1 MFLKPLSY
9 GSHARSFMARTWA
22 HGKVMASKADGL
34 LRQGMHVYGAIKP
47 IVQEAASAYG
57 GARTQQALGNV
68 DRTISKGYQQYKSA
82 RSDVV
87 KGAALA
93 DRLASQIGGF

>member
-1 MFLKPLSY
+1 MV
-9 GSHARSFMARTWA
+9 AM
-22 HGKVMASKADGL
+22 
-34 LRQGMHVYGAIKP
+34 LRQGLHVYGAIKP
-47 IVQEAASAYG
+47 IVQEAAGAYG

-68 DRTISKGYQQYKSA
+68 DRTISKGYHQYKPA

-87 KGAALA
+87 KGGALA

>member
-1 MFLKPLSY
+1 
-9 GSHARSFMARTWA
+9 MARTWA
-22 HGKVMASKADGL
+22 HGKVMASKANGL
-34 LRQGMHVYGAIKP
+34 MRQGMQVYGAIKP
-47 IVQEAASAYG
+47 IVQEAATAYG
-57 GARTQQALGNV
+57 GGRTQQALGTA
-68 DRTISKGYQQYKSA
+68 DKYISKGYQQYKSA

>member
-34 LRQGMHVYGAIKP
+34 LRQGMQVYGAIKP
-47 IVQEAASAYG
+47 IVQEAAGAYG
-57 GARTQQALGNV
+57 GAKTHQALGTA
-68 DRTISKGYQQYKSA
+68 DKYISRGYQQYKAA
-82 RSDVV
+82 RGDVV

>member
-1 MFLKPLSY
+1 
-9 GSHARSFMARTWA
+9 MARTWA

-47 IVQEAASAYG
+47 IAQEAATALG
-57 GARTQQALGNV
+57 NARTQQALGTA
-68 DRTISKGYQQYKSA
+68 DKYISKGYQQYKST
-82 RSDVV
+82 RGDVV